1 MLKCGKEIELI
12 GTTLLQTTA
21 DREGGEEGGL
31 MREREGMREKER
43 KREGEAGRGRISCEE
58 RP

>member
-1 MLKCGKEIELI
+1 MEKKFELT

-21 DREGGEEGGL
+21 DREGGGGL
-31 MREREGMREKER
+31 MREREKER